1 MRGSATTTRVVGT
14 ATILVSANALD
25 GSLVRGWRRVRRAG
39 RLLAVCQLVPLL
51 HPLVDSRWHSIAA
64 PALVA
69 PSAAPVPAT
78 KEGKPEQEQQ
88 AEHDEQEPEEAEDPE
103 APAEGVRPV
112 AVVVGRRGD
121 GTGRDLGRQAVRPSH
136 LVSDDSN
143 DRQHDPCHHQSE
155 QTESAPHENLSLK

>member
-1 MRGSATTTRVVGT
+1 MRGSSSTTRMVAT

-25 GSLVRGWRRVRRAG
+25 GSLVRRWRRGRRAG
-39 RLLAVCQLVPLL
+39 RLLAVCPLVPLL

-69 PSAAPVPAT
+69 PSAAPVPAS

-103 APAEGVRPV
+103 APAEGVRPI
-112 AVVVGRRGD
+112 AGVVGRRCG
-121 GTGRDLGRQAVRPSH
+121 GTVRELRRHAVTRSP
-136 LVSDDSN
+136 
-143 DRQHDPCHHQSE
+143 
-155 QTESAPHENLSLK
+155 